1 MMLKIPTMTM
11 PVPMTGGAKTVMPMR
26 KRKKQPTMT
35 NQSVIS
41 DQLQAQVEQSKANND
56 NDVILLDD
64 DVRRK
69 KKPHTTSKKPEASAA
84 FVHAVAWMILRLRP
98 TEPWKD

>member
-1 MMLKIPTMTM
+1 
-11 PVPMTGGAKTVMPMR
+11 
-26 KRKKQPTMT
+26 MT
-35 NQSVIS
+35 NQSVINYRHKLS
-41 DQLQAQVEQSKANND
+41 RVKPTNND

-69 KKPHTTSKKPEASAA
+69 KKPRTTSKKPEASAA